1 MIACNTL
8 YRKPYPSVNLK
19 FFSDRAALCPPHRH
33 LINRTALA
41 KKNGICY
48 NKLIFYR

>member
-19 FFSDRAALCPPHRH
+19 FFSDRASFCPPRRH
-33 LINRTALA
+33 LINRTCKFVNDVLQIRE
-41 KKNGICY
+41 G
-48 NKLIFYR
+48 L

>member
-19 FFSDRAALCPPHRH
+19 FFSDQAAFCSPHRH

>member
-19 FFSDRAALCPPHRH
+19 FFSDRAAFCPPHGH
-33 LINRTALA
+33 LINRTCKFVNDVLQIRE
-41 KKNGICY
+41 G
-48 NKLIFYR
+48 L

>member
-19 FFSDRAALCPPHRH
+19 FSSDRAAFCPPRRH

>member
-19 FFSDRAALCPPHRH
+19 FFSDQTAFAP
-33 LINRTALA
+33 RTGTL
-41 KKNGICY
+41 
-48 NKLIFYR
+48 

>member
-1 MIACNTL
+1 MIAFNTL

-19 FFSDRAALCPPHRH
+19 FFSDQTAFCPPHGH
-33 LINRTALA
+33 LINGTALA

>member
-19 FFSDRAALCPPHRH
+19 FFSDQAAFCPP
-33 LINRTALA
+33 RTGTL
-41 KKNGICY
+41 
-48 NKLIFYR
+48 

>member
-19 FFSDRAALCPPHRH
+19 FFSDQTAFYPPRRH

>member
-19 FFSDRAALCPPHRH
+19 FFSDLAAFCPPAQAPYKW
-33 LINRTALA
+33 NSACQ
-41 KKNGICY
+41 KKRN
-48 NKLIFYR
+48 LL